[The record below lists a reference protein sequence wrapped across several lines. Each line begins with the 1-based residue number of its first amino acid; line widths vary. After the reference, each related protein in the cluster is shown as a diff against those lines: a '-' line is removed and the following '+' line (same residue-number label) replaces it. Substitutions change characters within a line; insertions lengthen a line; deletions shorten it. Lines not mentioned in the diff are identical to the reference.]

1 MGLLLDT
8 HIWVW
13 SMLEPDRLSRNVVR
27 ALQSKEA
34 DLWLSPISIW
44 ELTMLVHAGRVQLET
59 DVIVW
64 TKDALR
70 RAPLNQAP
78 LTEEIA
84 FASAAI
90 ELPHKDPAD
99 RFLVATANELE
110 LKLVT
115 ADQRLIESRAVKTLA
130 NT

>member
-13 SMLEPDRLSRNVVR
+13 SMLEPDRLSRKVVT
-27 ALQSKEA
+27 ALQREGA

-44 ELTMLVHAGRVQLET
+44 ELTMLVQGGRVQLEV
-59 DVIVW
+59 DVIAW

-78 LTEEIA
+78 LTDEIA
-84 FASAAI
+84 FASAAV
-90 ELPHKDPAD
+90 ELPHPDPAD
-99 RFLVATANELE
+99 RFLVATAQELE
-110 LKLVT
+110 LTLVT